1 MSQGGNVPVNSLLI
15 VASIIVV
22 LVILILYTGKRLC
35 DMAIKSEITRK
46 YSMMIFAPNQENAK
60 EKISNENARWLEEN
74 SNQVEIISVDGLK
87 LKGYEIKAKEKSDI
101 WVITVH
107 GYMNSGYDMVEYAKQ
122 FISYK
127 YNVLIIDLRAHGK
140 SEGTYIGMGWLDR
153 LDLELWIDKIIEE
166 NKNSKIILYGISMGA
181 ATVSMA
187 TGDDLPKE
195 VKVCIADCG
204 YSSVWEEFKVHLN
217 KIFHIPPF
225 PLLYTASLMSK
236 IYLGYSFEE
245 ASTIKQ
251 VKKSVTP
258 TLFIHGTKD
267 KFVPFSML
275 DEIYKK
281 AKCEK
286 QKLEIQGAGH
296 GESSEVNPEQ
306 YWKTV
311 QQFIKKYI

>member
-1 MSQGGNVPVNSLLI
+1 
-15 VASIIVV
+15 
-22 LVILILYTGKRLC
+22 
-35 DMAIKSEITRK
+35 
-46 YSMMIFAPNQENAK
+46 
-60 EKISNENARWLEEN
+60 
-74 SNQVEIISVDGLK
+74 
-87 LKGYEIKAKEKSDI
+87 
-101 WVITVH
+101 
-107 GYMNSGYDMVEYAKQ
+107 
-122 FISYK
+122 
-127 YNVLIIDLRAHGK
+127 
-140 SEGTYIGMGWLDR
+140 
-153 LDLELWIDKIIEE
+153 
-166 NKNSKIILYGISMGA
+166 MGA